1 MRRNEWSRSSECT
14 FWSQIAVAIE
24 NEPPMNPLGQYFHP
38 LPQEP
43 LLNIR
48 DPLNSALGQ
57 IERWFE
63 ENASVG
69 QGRFL
74 QGQCIVFRSDKDARS
89 VGIKST

>member
-1 MRRNEWSRSSECT
+1 M
-14 FWSQIAVAIE
+14 AIE
-24 NEPPMNPLGQYFHP
+24 NEPPMNPLGQYFRL

-48 DPLNSALGQ
+48 DPLNGALGQ

-63 ENASVG
+63 ENASIG

-74 QGQCIVFRSDKDARS
+74 QGQCIVLRSDKDARS

>member
-1 MRRNEWSRSSECT
+1 M

-24 NEPPMNPLGQYFHP
+24 NEPPMNPLGQHFHP

-43 LLNIR
+43 LLHIR
-48 DPLNSALGQ
+48 DAFNVALGQ

-63 ENASVG
+63 ENASIG

-74 QGQCIVFRSDKDARS
+74 QRQCIVLGSDKDARS
-89 VGIKST
+89 VGIKPT